1 MNENENVLVPLEDLQ
16 RILDYVFNREYDSY
30 EDSIK
35 NGIPVENHIYTTYQN
50 LQNCVDSQ

>member
-30 EDSIK
+30 ENSIK
-35 NGIPVENHIYTTYQN
+35 EGLSVENHIYTVYQN

>member
-16 RILDYVFNREYDSY
+16 RLLDYVFNREYDSY

-35 NGIPVENHIYTTYQN
+35 EGLSVENHIYTTYQN

>member
-1 MNENENVLVPLEDLQ
+1 MNENVLVPLEDLQ